1 MRWLK
6 RAVLA
11 VVMLVVVLAAI
22 GFMLPSNFKVQ
33 RAATIAAPPEKV
45 YAFIADPRQW
55 KAWSAWNRRDP
66 AMQVQ
71 YAGAASGT
79 GAKWSWQSQSQGN
92 GAMEFIEAVPG
103 ERVVYSLTFPDMGM
117 TSRGTLSLAPEGGG
131 TRITWSQEGDVGRS
145 PVNRYFALFM
155 DRLVGPDFEQGLANL
170 KALAE
175 KS

>member
-11 VVMLVVVLAAI
+11 VAVLAAVFL
-22 GFMLPSNFKVQ
+22 GVGLVLPSGFKVQ
-33 RAATIAAPPEKV
+33 RSVTIAAPPDKV

-79 GAKWSWQSQSQGN
+79 GAQWSWQSRTEGN
-92 GAMEFIEAVPG
+92 GAMEFVAAEPG
-103 ERVVYSLTFPDMGM
+103 ERVAYLLTFPDMGM
-117 TSRGTLSLAPEGGG
+117 RSKGELRLAPEAGG
-131 TRITWSQEGDVGRS
+131 TRVTWINEGDMGRS
-145 PVNRYFALFM
+145 PVNRWFGLFM
-155 DRLVGPDFEQGLANL
+155 DRLVGPDFEQGLAGL